1 MPAEWKTPI
10 TWTVDQL
17 VSADD
22 LNEQVRDNLEYLLS
36 PNHQQIIYNNG
47 GNLTLTNV
55 VNFQDID
62 SANLSITLNTHG
74 GPVLVRF
81 MSSGH
86 SNGTSN
92 PCHLD
97 LTVDGTRV
105 GAAHTLGLL
114 TLGIDNAAW
123 IPVNLSLL
131 ITGLAAGPHIFR
143 PQWRT
148 QASGTFT
155 LRANSSDNPAI
166 FEVIEL

>member
-1 MPAEWKTPI
+1 MPAVWTTPI
-10 TWTVDQL
+10 TWSVDQL
-17 VSADD
+17 VTNDD

-47 GNLTLTNV
+47 GNLTITNV
-55 VNFQDID
+55 VSFQDID
-62 SANLSITLNTHG
+62 SANLTITLNTHG

-81 MSSGH
+81 MGSGR

-92 PCHLD
+92 PCSLD

-114 TLGIDNAAW
+114 TLGIEGASW

-148 QASGTFT
+148 PASATFT
-155 LRANSSDNPAI
+155 LRSNSSDNPVV